1 MGDDPILWR
10 EKYTTR
16 ENAFTK
22 ALGVLI
28 FGGLMIGLAA
38 GAFHF
43 ARPAFVEVWR
53 HGYGSAGSANSE
65 YVMNFLVQLFKPS
78 LSPGGPVDA
87 ARVQFNNFI
96 RGTTIGIVVVMTF
109 LVGGFAS
116 EILAVERMKETW
128 TSLLAT
134 PMTGREI
141 ARSAIRATAWR
152 SRWGFGT
159 VIVLWT
165 LGLAAGAIH
174 PLGYV
179 VSLLILAAFDLADG
193 HMRRPGVDP
202 DRASPGRDGPVDDP
216 RHHPVLHRHASAAPA
231 RRSQLG
237 ALGRRIVAPDDL
249 DLADVV
255 R

>member
-1 MGDDPILWR
+1 
-10 EKYTTR
+10 
-16 ENAFTK
+16 
-22 ALGVLI
+22 
-28 FGGLMIGLAA
+28 MIGLAA
-38 GAFHF
+38 GTFYF

-53 HGYGSAGSANSE
+53 HGYGSAGSADSE
-65 YVMNFLVQLFKPS
+65 YEMNFLVRLFMTAAQPGRSRRRGPGPS
-78 LSPGGPVDA
+78 STTSSA
-87 ARVQFNNFI
+87 C
-96 RGTTIGIVVVMTF
+96 TTIGIVVVMTF

-116 EILAVERMKETW
+116 EVLGVERMKETW

-141 ARSAIRATAWR
+141 VRSAIRATAWR

-159 VIVLWT
+159 VLVLWT

-174 PLGYV
+174 PLGLRRLDADPGRV
-179 VSLLILAAFDLADG
+179 DLADG
-193 HMRRPGVDP
+193 HMRRPRVDP
-202 DRASPGRDGPVDDP
+202 DRGGPGRDGPVDDP
-216 RHHPVLHRHASAAPA
+216 RHHPDLHRHASAAPA

-249 DLADVV
+249 DIAGVV